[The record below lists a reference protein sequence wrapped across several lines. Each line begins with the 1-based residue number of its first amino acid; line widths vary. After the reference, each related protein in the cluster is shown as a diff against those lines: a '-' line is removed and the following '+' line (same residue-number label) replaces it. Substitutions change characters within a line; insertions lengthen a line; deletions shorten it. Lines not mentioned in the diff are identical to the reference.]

1 MSGSA
6 PNGTGPPVP
15 VVAPDPSA
23 ASFWVWRGDASGGD
37 EKAYLVPVG
46 EGQVVLDAMHWIQ
59 QHTDSDLAVRWNC
72 KAAKCG
78 SCSAEINGRPALMC
92 KTRVDALG
100 DGPITVRPM
109 KTFPVI
115 KDLVTDVGWNYR
127 VNKRIQPFTHAATEP
142 VPFVMQ
148 QEDVERTIEFRKCI
162 ECFLCQDVCHVLR
175 EHDEGKDEYFGPR
188 FMIRMASLEMHPKDV
203 GDRVPQATP
212 RVASAT
218 ATSPSAALRSARSTS
233 TSPTTASSR
242 SRSGWPTAITIRYG
256 RSGAASGGPG
266 LRRRSTDSVAR
277 GAGSGRGRRLVAD
290 VDHLDAAG
298 QARDQ
303 SQRRGGC
310 TEPLSDGPEHRRI
323 GRAVR
328 GSLMDPDAERGTIPF
343 QPRSRRPGVNPD
355 GQTRHLPPGSG
366 RAATPN
372 RAIWRRCDVA
382 GGALPRRRPWSGAR

>member
-203 GDRVPQATP
+203 GDRVPQAHTESGIGYCNITKCCTEVCP
-212 RVASAT
+212 EHIHITDNGIIPLKERVADRYYD
-218 ATSPSAALRSARSTS
+218 PLRALWRR
-233 TSPTTASSR
+233 
-242 SRSGWPTAITIRYG
+242 
-256 RSGAASGGPG
+256 
-266 LRRRSTDSVAR
+266 LRR
-277 GAGSGRGRRLVAD
+277 
-290 VDHLDAAG
+290 
-298 QARDQ
+298 
-303 SQRRGGC
+303 
-310 TEPLSDGPEHRRI
+310 P
-323 GRAVR
+323 
-328 GSLMDPDAERGTIPF
+328 
-343 QPRSRRPGVNPD
+343 
-355 GQTRHLPPGSG
+355 
-366 RAATPN
+366 RAAP
-372 RAIWRRCDVA
+372 AVD
-382 GGALPRRRPWSGAR
+382 